1 MKFEGTLASVCDY
14 LEISQVFNERVREFL
29 PRIVVTGIEC
39 DSRRVTKGTI
49 YYAKKG
55 AHYNPFD
62 HIEEIKQK
70 GAVAILIDA
79 PEDQV
84 SGFPLET
91 IDADKAAAGE
101 ALKSSNYEP
110 NTETK
115 DTLSRLKRSGY
126 CVINKYQSNQ
136 DLAVSD
142 YHATDDSEEARIIAE
157 AKMLRIV
164 LPRGKSLSGLAGFI
178 YGNPSEKLRLIGV
191 TGTNGKSTITNL
203 IAQMLN
209 KCGHKCAVFGTLGY
223 GFVDNLQK
231 SANTTMDAI
240 SLQRELASFVEQGAD
255 YAVLEVSSIGYCEGR
270 VAGLSFYAGAFS
282 NLSRDHLDYH
292 ETMEDYFCSKLN
304 FLRTIPPA
312 RLVLNCKN
320 DVGKRYAET
329 ISGAYQVNLGLDDV
343 PKSLSHMLNIKRV
356 SFKPSSLEL
365 LINTSEK
372 KTSRTN
378 LNLLGY
384 FNAENYAVALGVL
397 LSMGY
402 DIKHLMRITPELKPI
417 TGRMECFSGADKPR
431 LIVDYAHTPDGVEQA
446 LKAAQYHNQGEG
458 RIFSIVGCGGDRDS
472 GKRPLMAMKASVY
485 SDYAIFTADNP
496 RSEPLDLIIDDM
508 MMAIDSNAAEGA
520 VRKAEDLYDNLK
532 LFVNDLIVTKK
543 ADKLGLL
550 SPNQLSK
557 VKSAI
562 DGTLLTEVKNSF
574 KLIEQFEQQENA
586 IDGFSSEGVFLK
598 AISVFEK
605 AVAKLKEVFSFE
617 EYDDIRIKSDK
628 SIVNVEERADY
639 YEAHKESFAIPAML
653 PPASRADR
661 NVIIVHDR
669 YQAIRFAFEH
679 ANKNDCVVIAGKG
692 HEDYQIFPD
701 KTIHF
706 SDREIC
712 CELLGIKQDTKTN
725 SNSDKPA
732 KQSKKPVTKAKAKA
746 SSTKATAAKK
756 PATKTAASKA
766 TAAKKVATTKAAASK
781 ATAAKKTTA
790 TKATTVKKP
799 VTKASASKNSV
810 KSAAKTAARK
820 AAPSAKKSTSE
831 SSKQGLNMIA
841 FAIHELLRLAQGELH
856 IGTKAAQEG
865 MDRNQVIEFVSTSS
879 KDINNDKTLFVPLK
893 GERFDAHDFI
903 GDAISNGAK
912 IIASSRSMDELKA
925 SLGDDASKLDEVMV
939 LECKDTL
946 RLLGLTGQ
954 IVRCKAKALV
964 CAITGSCGKTT
975 VKEMTASILSELGKT
990 LYTEGNFNNDV
1001 GVPLTLRRLDDSYDF
1016 AVIEQGASH
1025 LGDIER
1031 TCEFVKA
1038 QYALITN
1045 VGEAHIMGFG
1055 SREGVYKGKSEI
1067 LDSLFDRYRL
1077 PEQYEP
1083 YDAEA
1088 AAKAYVDGIKAARER
1103 TLHQKGSSSVEDVVS
1118 RAAAHANEFSN
1129 KGGFPTS
1136 TPPVMSMGH
1145 GHGMPHGHGGG
1156 HPPMGHPGGHPH
1168 MAGHGGGCP
1177 MGHGHGGGHPPMG
1190 HPTGHP
1196 HAGGHPHMGGHPM
1209 GHPGGHEGG
1218 CPVDHSKMAG
1228 HPHAGGHP
1236 HMGGHPMGQAG
1247 GHEGGC
1253 PVHGHKADMLPPG
1266 HPKIDLT
1273 KIMGAHGADDAGI
1286 AAAAAAAGCPFHSG
1300 KMGKS
1305 AYEAPKA
1312 PKAPKHSNKPC
1323 AQIEPYAEPGTAI
1336 VPSDSE
1342 WFASWKRDYEAYM
1355 KAGRLLSFGESD
1367 ESDMQ
1372 VSEIEASTNGLSFR
1386 LHSNDERFKIDEKI
1400 TINALGRHNAINA
1413 AGAALLSMV
1422 MGAKAS
1428 DVVAGLSNTQNMKGR
1443 LTPIEVNDSLTLID
1457 DAYNASYNAVIAA
1470 VDTLSTFNGSKVL
1483 VFGDM
1488 GELGNAE
1495 VELHAAVGAHAKD
1508 KIDQLLCIGPLSQ
1521 YSVKEMGRN
1530 ALHFTDHDTL
1540 ITFLKNYLKEKADQH
1555 EHTTCLVK
1563 GSHAMQ
1569 MDKVVSALKDYTKL
1583 QYLSLCTQEALL
1595 YAGLLYEY
1603 RTQGKYNGKLTTR
1616 VLKLRA
1622 A

>member
-1 MKFEGTLASVCDY
+1 
-14 LEISQVFNERVREFL
+14 
-29 PRIVVTGIEC
+29 
-39 DSRRVTKGTI
+39 
-49 YYAKKG
+49 
-55 AHYNPFD
+55 
-62 HIEEIKQK
+62 
-70 GAVAILIDA
+70 
-79 PEDQV
+79 
-84 SGFPLET
+84 
-91 IDADKAAAGE
+91 
-101 ALKSSNYEP
+101 
-110 NTETK
+110 
-115 DTLSRLKRSGY
+115 
-126 CVINKYQSNQ
+126 
-136 DLAVSD
+136 
-142 YHATDDSEEARIIAE
+142 
-157 AKMLRIV
+157 
-164 LPRGKSLSGLAGFI
+164 
-178 YGNPSEKLRLIGV
+178 
-191 TGTNGKSTITNL
+191 
-203 IAQMLN
+203 
-209 KCGHKCAVFGTLGY
+209 
-223 GFVDNLQK
+223 
-231 SANTTMDAI
+231 
-240 SLQRELASFVEQGAD
+240 
-255 YAVLEVSSIGYCEGR
+255 
-270 VAGLSFYAGAFS
+270 
-282 NLSRDHLDYH
+282 
-292 ETMEDYFCSKLN
+292 
-304 FLRTIPPA
+304 
-312 RLVLNCKN
+312 
-320 DVGKRYAET
+320 
-329 ISGAYQVNLGLDDV
+329 
-343 PKSLSHMLNIKRV
+343 
-356 SFKPSSLEL
+356 
-365 LINTSEK
+365 
-372 KTSRTN
+372 
-378 LNLLGY
+378 
-384 FNAENYAVALGVL
+384 
-397 LSMGY
+397 
-402 DIKHLMRITPELKPI
+402 
-417 TGRMECFSGADKPR
+417 
-431 LIVDYAHTPDGVEQA
+431 
-446 LKAAQYHNQGEG
+446 
-458 RIFSIVGCGGDRDS
+458 
-472 GKRPLMAMKASVY
+472 
-485 SDYAIFTADNP
+485 
-496 RSEPLDLIIDDM
+496 
-508 MMAIDSNAAEGA
+508 
-520 VRKAEDLYDNLK
+520 
-532 LFVNDLIVTKK
+532 
-543 ADKLGLL
+543 
-550 SPNQLSK
+550 
-557 VKSAI
+557 
-562 DGTLLTEVKNSF
+562 
-574 KLIEQFEQQENA
+574 
-586 IDGFSSEGVFLK
+586 
-598 AISVFEK
+598 
-605 AVAKLKEVFSFE
+605 
-617 EYDDIRIKSDK
+617 
-628 SIVNVEERADY
+628 
-639 YEAHKESFAIPAML
+639 
-653 PPASRADR
+653 
-661 NVIIVHDR
+661 
-669 YQAIRFAFEH
+669 
-679 ANKNDCVVIAGKG
+679 
-692 HEDYQIFPD
+692 
-701 KTIHF
+701 
-706 SDREIC
+706 
-712 CELLGIKQDTKTN
+712 
-725 SNSDKPA
+725 
-732 KQSKKPVTKAKAKA
+732 
-746 SSTKATAAKK
+746 
-756 PATKTAASKA
+756 
-766 TAAKKVATTKAAASK
+766 
-781 ATAAKKTTA
+781 
-790 TKATTVKKP
+790 
-799 VTKASASKNSV
+799 
-810 KSAAKTAARK
+810 
-820 AAPSAKKSTSE
+820 
-831 SSKQGLNMIA
+831 MIA

-1228 HPHAGGHP
+1228 HPHASGHPHMGGHPMGHAGGHEGGCPVDHSKMAGHPHAGGHPHMGGHPMGHAGGHEGGCPVDHSKMAGHPHAGGHP

-1583 QYLSLCTQEALL
+1583 
-1595 YAGLLYEY
+1595 
-1603 RTQGKYNGKLTTR
+1603 
-1616 VLKLRA
+1616 
-1622 A
+1622 